1 MESDPVYALTKGQ
14 LFFSVNSTSTPG
26 GGGGVK
32 GLRNVESHSTLGGGG
47 GVGGTST
54 VASTDLIKR
63 HALSQQG
70 TESSKPAA
78 VRIQSSE
85 PGEESARLAEQTQI

>member
-32 GLRNVESHSTLGGGG
+32 GLRNVESHSTPGGE

-63 HALSQQG
+63 HARPKSR
-70 TESSKPAA
+70 SKN
-78 VRIQSSE
+78 
-85 PGEESARLAEQTQI
+85 